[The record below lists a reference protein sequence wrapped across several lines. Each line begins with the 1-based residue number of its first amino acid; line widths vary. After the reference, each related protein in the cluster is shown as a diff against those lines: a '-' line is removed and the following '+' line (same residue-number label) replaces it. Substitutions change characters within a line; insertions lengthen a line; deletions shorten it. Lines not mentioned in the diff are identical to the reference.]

1 MKKQNPPP
9 PKKKK
14 KSTKIIMQ
22 RLQKNGGGCLE
33 QSKYLAARMNLRR
46 EMIEEKCALAMY
58 TEVLDM
64 KANGFSKPYDK
75 QRGRIMQTT
84 GGSCKMRD
92 QRRKK

>member
-1 MKKQNPPP
+1 MPRTNHL
-9 PKKKK
+9 
-14 KSTKIIMQ
+14 T
-22 RLQKNGGGCLE
+22 
-33 QSKYLAARMNLRR
+33 ARMNLRR
-46 EMIEEKCALAMY
+46 EMIEEKSALAMY

-84 GGSCKMRD
+84 CGSFKMRD

>member
-1 MKKQNPPP
+1 
-9 PKKKK
+9 
-14 KSTKIIMQ
+14 
-22 RLQKNGGGCLE
+22 
-33 QSKYLAARMNLRR
+33 
-46 EMIEEKCALAMY
+46 MIEEKCALAMY